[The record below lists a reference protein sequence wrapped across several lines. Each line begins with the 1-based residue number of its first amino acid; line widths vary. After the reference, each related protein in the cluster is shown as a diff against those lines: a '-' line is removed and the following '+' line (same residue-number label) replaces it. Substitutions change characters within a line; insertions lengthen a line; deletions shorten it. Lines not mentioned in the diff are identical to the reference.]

1 MLKKFYIDFFRNLK
15 SNSNNISDYVDS
27 LYEGHSYSEGE
38 LNQIF
43 GVLKREGLIF
53 CVFADNRAYN
63 IQLTVEGNHYFDD
76 ETIENNIPR
85 LIELINDTDNV
96 EKEFHIVG
104 GEKGFFAVEQI
115 HDSQVFQN
123 WIQELKFELLNLFS
137 NTNDGFIKDTIDLV
151 SNDFNGFNDKKLFK
165 EIKAKLDVISRNQ
178 AKYFKDNIETQG
190 AENGMNKNKPPLIF
204 ISHSSSNKE
213 SVKLL
218 TDLLV
223 KLRLEPQKHIFC
235 SSIPGFDIPI
245 DYENGIFDFL
255 RECFT
260 NYSIH
265 AIFVHSPE
273 YYSSSVS
280 MNEMGAAWVLKTTQT
295 SFLLPGFS
303 FDKMTGVINGSRIA
317 TKLDADIIEV
327 KDKLNQLRKQ
337 LEQEFSLEP
346 IKDIIW
352 EEARDRFIKEIND
365 IPVRDEDKA

>member
-1 MLKKFYIDFFRNLK
+1 M
-15 SNSNNISDYVDS
+15 
-27 LYEGHSYSEGE
+27 
-38 LNQIF
+38 
-43 GVLKREGLIF
+43 
-53 CVFADNRAYN
+53 
-63 IQLTVEGNHYFDD
+63 
-76 ETIENNIPR
+76 
-85 LIELINDTDNV
+85 ND
-96 EKEFHIVG
+96 
-104 GEKGFFAVEQI
+104 A
-115 HDSQVFQN
+115 
-123 WIQELKFELLNLFS
+123 
-137 NTNDGFIKDTIDLV
+137 
-151 SNDFNGFNDKKLFK
+151 